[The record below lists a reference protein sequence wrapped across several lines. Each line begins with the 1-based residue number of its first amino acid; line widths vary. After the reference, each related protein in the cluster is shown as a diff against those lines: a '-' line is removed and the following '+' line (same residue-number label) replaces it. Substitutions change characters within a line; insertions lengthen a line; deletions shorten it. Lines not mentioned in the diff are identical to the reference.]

1 MNGSFGQ
8 DIYNT
13 TLMNM
18 LNVGGIKGGNMAL
31 SVYQNPVKEDLA
43 NPAQS
48 PSSRF
53 IEKGSYLKMSNLTIS
68 YDIGDLVR
76 TFKRTNVYITAQ
88 NLFLITKYSGFDP
101 EVNIDRS
108 INGIPSF
115 GIDLTRYPSSRTF
128 IFGINLSL

>member
-1 MNGSFGQ
+1 MN
-8 DIYNT
+8 
-13 TLMNM
+13 L

-31 SVYQNPVKEDLA
+31 SVYQNPVKENLA

-68 YDIGDLVR
+68 YDIGDLAK

-88 NLFLITKYSGFDP
+88 NLFLVTKYSGFDP
-101 EVNIDRS
+101 EVNIDRNV
-108 INGIPSF
+108 NGIPSF
-115 GIDLTRYPSSRTF
+115 GIDFTRYPSSRTF
-128 IFGINLSL
+128 IFGINFSL